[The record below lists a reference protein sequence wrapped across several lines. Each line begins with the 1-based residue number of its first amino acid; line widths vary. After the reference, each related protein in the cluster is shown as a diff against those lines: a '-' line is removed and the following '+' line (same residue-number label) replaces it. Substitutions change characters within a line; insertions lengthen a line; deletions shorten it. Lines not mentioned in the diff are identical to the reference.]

1 MQRNQK
7 VDKPKKRLKINQ
19 IHINKLYISHRMIID
34 IIQLINSNT
43 PFLQENERKLNDWL
57 VPV

>member
-19 IHINKLYISHRMIID
+19 IHINKLCISHRLIID